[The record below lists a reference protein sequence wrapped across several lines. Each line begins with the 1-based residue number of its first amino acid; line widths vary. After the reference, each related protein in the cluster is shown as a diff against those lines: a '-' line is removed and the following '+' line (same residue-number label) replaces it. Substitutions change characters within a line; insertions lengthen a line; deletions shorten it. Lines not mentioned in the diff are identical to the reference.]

1 MRNLNTLKK
10 EREHLRAKLVL
21 EGLNN
26 VEMNRLASISNRL
39 NEAPIDY
46 EGPERMEPGIERK
59 ITGKETPYHNFPAIP
74 KMDKDFIELISSKRF
89 KDSVDKVRRYMGNTQ
104 VIQGNNPLNQLM
116 STVMQSMQQIIG
128 IQMRN
133 KEDLE
138 QLAIKLV
145 KKEMGIPEGAMQFK
159 AELVMQPMGA
169 AEGMQSEPE
178 LPSEEEIE
186 EFMGDME
193 NFNLERSKRRFIN
206 SLIQGAAFKGGHMY
220 VLVSKELNNM
230 DPRLLNLYG
239 VSQALM
245 EHAYWIFP
253 DMEGMAG
260 GGGGQMGQSEVDE
273 ETDPPT
279 VRAKAVTFPLL
290 VHELVK
296 GVYEIFGTHGL
307 PDDPKQQEM
316 ILNAEDTLPSE
327 IWDSRLGP
335 IFWEKFMA
343 TYPMELFDEDKKHIQ
358 HYLFMRFSA
367 LDAKEFFRIAQLILN
382 DDPKG
387 KQFIQRLV
395 DGIVND
401 LKRQAY
407 KEALPDEDDD
417 DIDLSELG
425 I

>member
-89 KDSVDKVRRYMGNTQ
+89 KDSVDKVRRYMGNTR

-401 LKRQAY
+401 LKKQAY

>member
-1 MRNLNTLKK
+1 MRNLNTLKN
-10 EREHLRAKLVL
+10 EREHLRVKLVL

-26 VEMNRLASISNRL
+26 VEMNRLASISARL

-74 KMDKDFIELISSKRF
+74 KMDRDFIELISSKRF
-89 KDSVDKVRRYMGNTQ
+89 KDSVDKVRQYVGNTR

-116 STVMQSMQQIIG
+116 MTVMQSMQQIIG

-169 AEGMQSEPE
+169 AEGMQTEPE
-178 LPSEEEIE
+178 LPSEEEIN

-193 NFNLERSKRRFIN
+193 NFDLERSKRRFIN

-220 VLVSKELNNM
+220 VLVSKELNKI
-230 DPRLLNLYG
+230 DPSLLKLYG

-253 DMEGMAG
+253 NMEGMAG

-279 VRAKAVTFPLL
+279 VSAKAVTFPLL

-296 GVYEIFGTHGL
+296 GVYEIFGSHGL

>member
-1 MRNLNTLKK
+1 MRNLNTLKN
-10 EREHLRAKLVL
+10 ERKHLRAKLVL

-26 VEMNRLASISNRL
+26 VEMNRLASISTRL

-89 KDSVDKVRRYMGNTQ
+89 KDSVEKVNRYMGNTR

-116 STVMQSMQQIIG
+116 MTVMQSMQQIIG

-169 AEGMQSEPE
+169 AEGMQTEPE
-178 LPSEEEIE
+178 LPSEEEIN

-193 NFNLERSKRRFIN
+193 NFDLERSKRRFIN

-220 VLVSKELNNM
+220 VLVSKELNKI
-230 DPRLLNLYG
+230 DPSLLKLYG

-253 DMEGMAG
+253 NMEGMAG

-279 VRAKAVTFPLL
+279 VSAKAVTFPLL

-296 GVYEIFGTHGL
+296 GVYEIFGSHGL

>member
-10 EREHLRAKLVL
+10 EREHLRTKLVL

-26 VEMNRLASISNRL
+26 VEMNRLASISTRL

-89 KDSVDKVRRYMGNTQ
+89 KDSVDKVRRYMGNTR

-116 STVMQSMQQIIG
+116 MTVMQSMQQIIG

-230 DPRLLNLYG
+230 DPSLLNLYG

-279 VRAKAVTFPLL
+279 VSAKAVTFPLL

-387 KQFIQRLV
+387 KQFIQKLV

-401 LKRQAY
+401 LKRQSY